1 MWLSDGW
8 KDYELIDCSRGEK
21 LERWGNQL
29 LVRPDPQAIWA
40 TPRVHPGW
48 KRNAGRYARSSSGGG
63 AWENHS
69 MPERWTV
76 SYRDLT
82 FNVKPM
88 NFKHTGLF
96 PEQAANWDWARAQIQ
111 NAGRPVSV
119 LNLFAYTGGATVAC
133 AAAGAS
139 VCHVDAA
146 KGMVQWAREN
156 AKSSHLEEA
165 PIRWIVDD
173 CGKFVERELR
183 RGRKYD
189 AIILDPPSYGRGP
202 TGQIWKLEENL
213 YPFVE
218 LLRGVLSDHPLF
230 IILNSYTTGL
240 APSVLT
246 YILESLISRE
256 FGGHTVSDELGLP
269 VTESGLALPCGA
281 TGRWTSSN

>member
-1 MWLSDGW
+1 MWRADQW
-8 KDYELIDCSRGEK
+8 KDYELLDCSRGEK
-21 LERWGNQL
+21 LERWGDQL
-29 LVRPDPQAIWA
+29 LVRPDPQAIWN
-40 TPRVHPGW
+40 TPRSHPGW
-48 KRNAGRYARSSSGGG
+48 KRNAGRYARSSTGGG
-63 AWENHS
+63 HWQNKS

-76 SYRDLT
+76 SYGPLT
-82 FNVKPM
+82 FNIKPM

-96 PEQAANWDWARAQIQ
+96 PEQAANWDWAREQIQ
-111 NAGRPVSV
+111 NAGRPISV

-146 KGMVQWAREN
+146 KGMVAWAREN
-156 AKSSHLEEA
+156 AKSSHLEDA

-173 CGKFVERELR
+173 CGKFVEREIR

-189 AIILDPPSYGRGP
+189 AIIMDPPSYGRGP
-202 TGQIWKLEENL
+202 TGEVWKLEENL

-218 LLRGVLSDHPLF
+218 LVSGVLSDQPLF

-246 YILESLISRE
+246 YILETLISKK

-269 VTESGLALPCGA
+269 VTVSGLVLPCGA
-281 TGRWTSSN
+281 TGRWTSVN